1 MANVVTTSLVV
12 QFNTSGASGLLNAE
26 IDSRPAGYNKGKT
39 SFNPGD
45 APVFLVFKSSDVEI
59 DSIEPSAGTIGDEQ
73 GGTVEVTE
81 MLEFANVTEATLQKP
96 VDGGSIVAKW
106 LGNSLGTPVLVGDTK
121 ITVPN
126 SGVAV
131 LKVTYQSRFTAH
143 RLNGIPTALNGETEF
158 EVLIVI
164 TGHN

>member
-1 MANVVTTSLVV
+1 MPNVITTSLVV
-12 QFNTSGASGLLNAE
+12 NFSTSGSSGLLSAE
-26 IDSRPAGYNKGKT
+26 IDARPAGYNAGKT

-45 APVFLVFKSSDVEI
+45 APAFLVFKSSDVEI
-59 DSIEPSAGTIGDEQ
+59 DSVEPSAGSITDET

-81 MLEFANVTEATLQKP
+81 MLEFANVAEATLQKP

-106 LGNSLGTPVLVGDTK
+106 LGNNLGTPVLVGDTK
-121 ITVPN
+121 ITIPAA
-126 SGVAV
+126 GVGV
-131 LKVTYQSRFTAH
+131 LKVTYQSRFIAK
-143 RLNGIPTALNGETEF
+143 RLNGIPTLLNGESEF